1 MLQFRLAREDEL
13 PQVAALLDD
22 SFQNYSFFD
31 LLCEKVTKRSA
42 FARQLHL
49 INTKVYFQHQICL
62 VGVENEKIVSAALLK
77 HPRLPEPGLMDYV
90 LSGGLKLL
98 FTGGIS
104 AIQHVF
110 RMLKEAKKACSS
122 LKKPYW
128 YLEALVVAKDQ
139 QGKKL
144 GSRMLK
150 QCLFPFISRQ
160 GGGLFT
166 LITHNE
172 ANRHFYRKNGWTEF
186 DERVLH
192 GENMSLE
199 SWSYKTVIK

>member
-1 MLQFRLAREDEL
+1 MLHFRLAREDEL
-13 PQVAALLDD
+13 PQVAELLDD
-22 SFQNYSFFD
+22 SFQDYSFFD
-31 LLCEKVTKRSA
+31 LLCEKVSKRSA

-49 INTKVYFQHQICL
+49 VNTKVYFQHQICF
-62 VGVENEKIVSAALLK
+62 VGVENEKVVSAALLK
-77 HPRLPEPGLMDYV
+77 HPHLPEPGVMDYV

-110 RMLKEAKKACSS
+110 RVLKEAKKACSS
-122 LKKPYW
+122 LKQPYW

-150 QCLFPFISRQ
+150 QCLFPFIARQ

-172 ANRHFYRKNGWTEF
+172 ANRQFYQKNGWMEF
-186 DERVLH
+186 DERVLR
-192 GENMSLE
+192 GKEMSLE

>member
-31 LLCEKVTKRSA
+31 LLCEKVTKRAA

-49 INTKVYFQHQICL
+49 VNTKVYFQHQICL

-110 RMLKEAKKACSS
+110 RMLKEAKK
-122 LKKPYW
+122 
-128 YLEALVVAKDQ
+128 
-139 QGKKL
+139 
-144 GSRMLK
+144 
-150 QCLFPFISRQ
+150 
-160 GGGLFT
+160 
-166 LITHNE
+166 
-172 ANRHFYRKNGWTEF
+172 
-186 DERVLH
+186 RVPP
-192 GENMSLE
+192 
-199 SWSYKTVIK
+199 

>member
-1 MLQFRLAREDEL
+1 MVHFRLAREDEL
-13 PQVAALLDD
+13 PKVADLLED
-22 SFQNYSFFD
+22 SFRDYSFFD
-31 LLCEKVTKRSA
+31 LLCEKVSKRSA
-42 FARQLHL
+42 FARELHL
-49 INTKVYFQHQICL
+49 VNTKVYFQHQICL
-62 VGVENEKIVSAALLK
+62 VGVKNGHIVSAALLK

-98 FTGGIS
+98 FTGGIP

-122 LKKPYW
+122 LKKPFW
-128 YLEALVVAKDQ
+128 YLEALVVAKKQ

-144 GSRMLK
+144 GSGMLK
-150 QCLFPFISRQ
+150 QCLFPFIARQ

-172 ANRHFYRKNGWTEF
+172 ANRHFYRKNGWVEF
-186 DERVLH
+186 DERVLR
-192 GENMSLE
+192 GKEMSLQ
-199 SWSYKTVIK
+199 SWSYKTVIQ

>member
-1 MLQFRLAREDEL
+1 MFHFRLAREDEL
-13 PQVAALLDD
+13 PQVAELLDD
-22 SFQNYSFFD
+22 SFQDYSFFD
-31 LLCEKVTKRSA
+31 LLCEKVSNRSA

-49 INTKVYFQHQICL
+49 VNTNVYFQHQICL
-62 VGVENEKIVSAALLK
+62 VGVENENIVSAALLK
-77 HPRLPEPGLMDYV
+77 HPRLPEPSVMDYV

-98 FTGGIS
+98 FIGGIS
-104 AIQHVF
+104 AVQHVF
-110 RMLKEAKKACSS
+110 RVLKEAKKACSS
-122 LKKPYW
+122 LKQPYW

-150 QCLFPFISRQ
+150 QCLFPFIARQ

-166 LITHNE
+166 LMTHNE
-172 ANRHFYRKNGWTEF
+172 ANRQFYRKNGWMEF
-186 DERVLH
+186 DERVLR
-192 GENMSLE
+192 GKEMSLE

>member
-1 MLQFRLAREDEL
+1 MFQFRMAREDEL
-13 PQVAALLDD
+13 PQVAELLYD
-22 SFQNYSFFD
+22 SFQDYTFFD
-31 LLCEKVTKRSA
+31 LLCERVSKRSA

-49 INTKVYFQHQICL
+49 INTKVYFQHQICF
-62 VGVENEKIVSAALLK
+62 VGVENEQIVSAALLK
-77 HPRLPEPGLMDYV
+77 HPHLPEPGIMDYI
-90 LSGGLKLL
+90 LLGGLKLL

-110 RMLKEAKKACSS
+110 HILKEAKKACFS

-128 YLEALVVAKDQ
+128 YLEALVVAKNQ

-150 QCLFPFISRQ
+150 QCLFPFIARQ
-160 GGGLFT
+160 GGGLFA
-166 LITHNE
+166 LITHSE
-172 ANRHFYRKNGWTEF
+172 ANRQFYRKNGWVEF
-186 DERVLH
+186 DERVLR
-192 GENMSLE
+192 GKEMFLE

>member
-1 MLQFRLAREDEL
+1 MLHFRLAREDEL
-13 PQVAALLDD
+13 PQVAELLDD
-22 SFQNYSFFD
+22 SFQDYSFFD
-31 LLCEKVTKRSA
+31 LLCEKVSKRSS

-49 INTKVYFQHQICL
+49 VNTKVYFQHQICF
-62 VGVENEKIVSAALLK
+62 VGVENEKVVSAALLK
-77 HPRLPEPGLMDYV
+77 HPRLPEPDVMDYV

-110 RMLKEAKKACSS
+110 RVLKEAKKACSS
-122 LKKPYW
+122 LKQPYW
-128 YLEALVVAKDQ
+128 YLEALVVAKDE

-150 QCLFPFISRQ
+150 QGLFPFIARQ

-172 ANRHFYRKNGWTEF
+172 ANRQFYRKNGWMEF
-186 DERVLH
+186 NERVLR
-192 GENMSLE
+192 GKEMSLK

>member
-1 MLQFRLAREDEL
+1 MIQFRLAREDEL
-13 PQVAALLDD
+13 YKVADLLHD
-22 SFQNYSFFD
+22 SFQDYSFFD
-31 LLCEKVTKRSA
+31 LLCENVRNRSA

-49 INTKVYFQHQICL
+49 INTKIYIQHQSCF
-62 VGVENEKIVSAALLK
+62 VGIENEKIVSAALLK
-77 HPRLPEPGLMDYV
+77 HPYHPEPGLIHYI
-90 LSGGLKLL
+90 LSGGLKLV
-98 FTGGIS
+98 FTSSIS

-110 RMLKEAKKACSS
+110 RILKEAKKACSS

-128 YLEALVVAKDQ
+128 YLEALVVAKDH

-150 QCLFPFISRQ
+150 QCLFPFIASK

-172 ANRHFYRKNGWTEF
+172 ANRLFYRKNGWVEF
-186 DERVLH
+186 DERLLH
-192 GENMSLE
+192 GKDMGLK
-199 SWSYKTVIK
+199 SWSYQTLIQ

>member
-1 MLQFRLAREDEL
+1 MFHFRLAREDEL
-13 PQVAALLDD
+13 PQVAELLDD
-22 SFQNYSFFD
+22 SFQDYSFFD
-31 LLCEKVTKRSA
+31 LLCEKVKNRSA

-49 INTKVYFQHQICL
+49 VNTKVYFQHQICL
-62 VGVENEKIVSAALLK
+62 VGVENEKIVTAALLK
-77 HPRLPEPGLMDYV
+77 HPRLPEPGVMDYV

-104 AIQHVF
+104 AIQQVF
-110 RMLKEAKKACSS
+110 RVLKEAKKACSS
-122 LKKPYW
+122 LKQPYW
-128 YLEALVVAKDQ
+128 YLVALVVAKDQ

-150 QCLFPFISRQ
+150 QCLFPFIARQ

-166 LITHNE
+166 LMTHNE
-172 ANRHFYRKNGWTEF
+172 ANRHFYRKNGWVEF
-186 DERVLH
+186 DERELR
-192 GENMSLE
+192 GKEMSLA